1 MSENN
6 YFSPVFVNDI
16 NERLEKNFSDEA
28 VRKQNFNTI
37 QNIAENLNIGK
48 KFKVPQAELLYLLC
62 EKNPLELYRIRQI
75 SEKFKDIEHNLDGS
89 EDDKN
94 LLCRVLSNYFKEQ
107 MNIDPDGLL
116 VDKIAETFPKVLD
129 YARDDDITIS
139 VFYNTHHETNVT
151 FNKREI
157 IDKFYSVDYG
167 VLVANLGQ
175 VKTPIFSKRN
185 LKEAEY
191 EVKRLDIMS
200 QAIDS
205 LTPAKFMLFAL
216 HFDKYI
222 EKLPDID
229 DDLAIGAIK
238 NVVPVIKNG
247 KNKILNSVGN
257 IWGTDIS
264 DHGSSGFVFRCLTSR
279 VTPYNITRLCRI
291 AEQIPSSDENRF
303 EQIRLDAIA
312 VNDAFPRLRSY
323 IHNQQPQQH
332 KLLKRM
338 VLYYDAVKG
347 LNPELDVSYRTAK
360 LQRIVNYIEANSPDY
375 NISADDLFN
384 IKKYDA
390 QTRDSQSNQTTNIEV
405 LRRLMNNTTP
415 RTLETPQINDPY
427 TKHLLEE
434 LMDIEF
440 PFVRH
445 DTYGL
450 YLQKLN
456 NHLERKMKA
465 GSIGIQPKTI
475 NSILWSERRGFLL
488 LQDMDAGYQL
498 HAFKTPWFKE
508 ILRFYELTNS
518 SQDTPNSDLNKF
530 LASIKDSEMEEAYIK
545 ISHRISNEIV
555 ALTQRQKKDAME
567 YSQYIGK
574 LNISDSEKEKQQK
587 KIKRLSGHKSR
598 TQSFRLQSGQCPVQ
612 LHFAQA
618 HALQGTGR
626 LYEKTAGKPHRHRH
640 QRLSNKEAAQIAETG
655 KANVPHQRHI
665 HYARKRA

>member
-555 ALTQRQKKDAME
+555 ALTQRQKKAME

-587 KIKRLSGHKSR
+587 KIKDSLDIKVGRNLSGYSLANALFNCISPKRTPYKALADYMKRRQESR
-598 TQSFRLQSGQCPVQ
+598 TGIVIRDYLIKKQ
-612 LHFAQA
+612 
-618 HALQGTGR
+618 
-626 LYEKTAGKPHRHRH
+626 HR
-640 QRLSNKEAAQIAETG
+640 
-655 KANVPHQRHI
+655 
-665 HYARKRA
+665 

>member
-6 YFSPVFVNDI
+6 YLSPVFVNDI
-16 NERLEKNFSDEA
+16 NERLEKNFSDEE

-37 QNIAENLNIGK
+37 QNIAKNLNIGK

-62 EKNPLELYRIRQI
+62 EKNPLKLYRIRQI

-116 VDKIAETFPKVLD
+116 VNKIAETFPKVLD
-129 YARDDDITIS
+129 YARNDDITIS

-229 DDLAIGAIK
+229 DDLAVGAIK

-375 NISADDLFN
+375 NINADDLFN

-574 LNISDSEKEKQQK
+574 LNISDGEKEKQQK
-587 KIKRLSGHKSR
+587 KIKDSLDIKVGRNLSGYSLANALFNCISPKRTPYKALADYMKRRQESR
-598 TQSFRLQSGQCPVQ
+598 TGIVIRDYLIKKQ
-612 LHFAQA
+612 
-618 HALQGTGR
+618 
-626 LYEKTAGKPHRHRH
+626 HR
-640 QRLSNKEAAQIAETG
+640 
-655 KANVPHQRHI
+655 
-665 HYARKRA
+665 

>member
-6 YFSPVFVNDI
+6 YLSPVFVNDI
-16 NERLEKNFSDEA
+16 NERLEKNFSDEEL
-28 VRKQNFNTI
+28 RKQNFNTI
-37 QNIAENLNIGK
+37 QNIAKNLNIGK

-116 VDKIAETFPKVLD
+116 VNKITETFPKVLD

-175 VKTPIFSKRN
+175 VKTPIFSRRN

-229 DDLAIGAIK
+229 DDLAVGAIK

-574 LNISDSEKEKQQK
+574 LNISDGEKEKQQK
-587 KIKRLSGHKSR
+587 KIKDSLDIKVGRNLSGYSLANALFNCISPKRTPYKALADYMKRRQESR
-598 TQSFRLQSGQCPVQ
+598 TGIVIRDYLIKKQ
-612 LHFAQA
+612 
-618 HALQGTGR
+618 
-626 LYEKTAGKPHRHRH
+626 HR
-640 QRLSNKEAAQIAETG
+640 
-655 KANVPHQRHI
+655 
-665 HYARKRA
+665 

>member
-94 LLCRVLSNYFKEQ
+94 LLYRVLSNYFKEQ

-587 KIKRLSGHKSR
+587 KIKDSLDIKVGRNLSGYSLANALFNCISPKRTPYKALADYMKRRQESR
-598 TQSFRLQSGQCPVQ
+598 TGIVIRDYLIKKQ
-612 LHFAQA
+612 
-618 HALQGTGR
+618 
-626 LYEKTAGKPHRHRH
+626 HR
-640 QRLSNKEAAQIAETG
+640 
-655 KANVPHQRHI
+655 
-665 HYARKRA
+665 

>member
-6 YFSPVFVNDI
+6 YLSPVFVNDI

-574 LNISDSEKEKQQK
+574 LNISDGEKEKQQK
-587 KIKRLSGHKSR
+587 KIKDSLDIKVGRNLSGYSLANALFNCISPKRTPYKALADYMKRRQESR
-598 TQSFRLQSGQCPVQ
+598 TGIVIRDYLIKKQ
-612 LHFAQA
+612 
-618 HALQGTGR
+618 
-626 LYEKTAGKPHRHRH
+626 HR
-640 QRLSNKEAAQIAETG
+640 
-655 KANVPHQRHI
+655 
-665 HYARKRA
+665 

>member
-6 YFSPVFVNDI
+6 YLSPVFVNDI
-16 NERLEKNFSDEA
+16 NERLEKNFSDEE

-37 QNIAENLNIGK
+37 QNIAKNLNIGK

-75 SEKFKDIEHNLDGS
+75 SEKFKDIEHNIDGS

-107 MNIDPDGLL
+107 MNIDPNGLL

-129 YARDDDITIS
+129 YACDDDITIS

-229 DDLAIGAIK
+229 DDLAVGAIK

-264 DHGSSGFVFRCLTSR
+264 DHGSSGFVFRCLTSK

-375 NISADDLFN
+375 NINADDLFN

-574 LNISDSEKEKQQK
+574 LNISDGEKEKQQK
-587 KIKRLSGHKSR
+587 KIKDSLDIKVGRNLSGYSLANALFNCISPKRTPYKALADYMKRRQESR
-598 TQSFRLQSGQCPVQ
+598 TGIVIRDYLIKKQ
-612 LHFAQA
+612 
-618 HALQGTGR
+618 
-626 LYEKTAGKPHRHRH
+626 HR
-640 QRLSNKEAAQIAETG
+640 
-655 KANVPHQRHI
+655 
-665 HYARKRA
+665 

>member
-6 YFSPVFVNDI
+6 YLSPVFVNDI
-16 NERLEKNFSDEA
+16 NERLEKNFSDEE

-37 QNIAENLNIGK
+37 QNIAKNLNIGK

-75 SEKFKDIEHNLDGS
+75 SEKFKDIEHNIDGS

-107 MNIDPDGLL
+107 MNIDPNGLL

-229 DDLAIGAIK
+229 DDLAVGAIK

-264 DHGSSGFVFRCLTSR
+264 DHGSSGFVFRCLTSK

-375 NISADDLFN
+375 NINADDLFN

-488 LQDMDAGYQL
+488 L
-498 HAFKTPWFKE
+498 H
-508 ILRFYELTNS
+508 
-518 SQDTPNSDLNKF
+518 TPNSDLNKF

-574 LNISDSEKEKQQK
+574 LNISDGEKEKQQK
-587 KIKRLSGHKSR
+587 KIKDSLDIKVGRNLSGYSLANALFNCISPKRTPYKALADYMKRRQESR
-598 TQSFRLQSGQCPVQ
+598 TGIVIRDYLIKKQ
-612 LHFAQA
+612 
-618 HALQGTGR
+618 
-626 LYEKTAGKPHRHRH
+626 HR
-640 QRLSNKEAAQIAETG
+640 
-655 KANVPHQRHI
+655 
-665 HYARKRA
+665 

>member
-1 MSENN
+1 MLAFIHSLTQQTVFTMSENN
-6 YFSPVFVNDI
+6 YLSPVFVNDI
-16 NERLEKNFSDEA
+16 NERLEKNFSDEE

-37 QNIAENLNIGK
+37 QNIAKNLNIGK

-116 VDKIAETFPKVLD
+116 VNKITETFPKVLD

-175 VKTPIFSKRN
+175 VKTPIFSRRN

-229 DDLAIGAIK
+229 DDLAVGAIK

-375 NISADDLFN
+375 NINADDLFN

-574 LNISDSEKEKQQK
+574 LNISDGEKEKQQK
-587 KIKRLSGHKSR
+587 KIKDSLDIKVGRNLSGYSLANALFNCISPKRTPYKALADYMKRRQESR
-598 TQSFRLQSGQCPVQ
+598 TGIVIRDYLIKKQ
-612 LHFAQA
+612 
-618 HALQGTGR
+618 
-626 LYEKTAGKPHRHRH
+626 HR
-640 QRLSNKEAAQIAETG
+640 
-655 KANVPHQRHI
+655 
-665 HYARKRA
+665 

>member
-6 YFSPVFVNDI
+6 YLSPVFVNDI
-16 NERLEKNFSDEA
+16 NERLEKNFSDEEL
-28 VRKQNFNTI
+28 RKQNFNTI
-37 QNIAENLNIGK
+37 QNIAKNLNIGK

-116 VDKIAETFPKVLD
+116 VNKITETFPKVLD

-175 VKTPIFSKRN
+175 VKTPIFSRRN

-229 DDLAIGAIK
+229 DDLAVGAIK

-587 KIKRLSGHKSR
+587 KIKDSLDIKVGRNLSGYSLANALFNCISPKRTPYKALADYMKRRQESR
-598 TQSFRLQSGQCPVQ
+598 TGIVIRDYLIKKQ
-612 LHFAQA
+612 
-618 HALQGTGR
+618 
-626 LYEKTAGKPHRHRH
+626 HR
-640 QRLSNKEAAQIAETG
+640 
-655 KANVPHQRHI
+655 
-665 HYARKRA
+665 

>member
-6 YFSPVFVNDI
+6 YLSPVFVNDI
-16 NERLEKNFSDEA
+16 NERLEKNFSDEE

-37 QNIAENLNIGK
+37 QNIAKNLNIGK

-75 SEKFKDIEHNLDGS
+75 SEKFKDIEHNIDGS

-107 MNIDPDGLL
+107 MNIDPNGLL

-229 DDLAIGAIK
+229 DDLAVGAIK

-264 DHGSSGFVFRCLTSR
+264 DHGSSGFVFRCLTSK

-375 NISADDLFN
+375 NINADDLFN

-555 ALTQRQKKDAME
+555 ALTQRQKKDAMK

-587 KIKRLSGHKSR
+587 KIKDSLDIKVGRNLSGYSLANALFNCISPKRTPYKALADYMKRRQESR
-598 TQSFRLQSGQCPVQ
+598 TGIVIRDYLIKKQ
-612 LHFAQA
+612 
-618 HALQGTGR
+618 
-626 LYEKTAGKPHRHRH
+626 HR
-640 QRLSNKEAAQIAETG
+640 
-655 KANVPHQRHI
+655 
-665 HYARKRA
+665 

>member
-94 LLCRVLSNYFKEQ
+94 LLCHVLSNYFKEQ

-587 KIKRLSGHKSR
+587 KIKDSLDIKVGRNLSGYSLANALFNCISPKRTPYKALADYMKRRQESR
-598 TQSFRLQSGQCPVQ
+598 TGIVIRDYLIKKQ
-612 LHFAQA
+612 
-618 HALQGTGR
+618 
-626 LYEKTAGKPHRHRH
+626 HR
-640 QRLSNKEAAQIAETG
+640 
-655 KANVPHQRHI
+655 
-665 HYARKRA
+665 

>member
-6 YFSPVFVNDI
+6 YLSPVFVNDI
-16 NERLEKNFSDEA
+16 NERLEKNFSDEE

-37 QNIAENLNIGK
+37 QNIAKNLNIGK

-75 SEKFKDIEHNLDGS
+75 SEKFKDIEHNIDGS

-107 MNIDPDGLL
+107 MNIDPNGLL

-229 DDLAIGAIK
+229 DDLAVGAIK

-264 DHGSSGFVFRCLTSR
+264 DHGSSGFVFRCLTSK

-587 KIKRLSGHKSR
+587 KIKDSLDIKVGRNLSGYSLANALFNCISPKR
-598 TQSFRLQSGQCPVQ
+598 TPYK
-612 LHFAQA
+612 
-618 HALQGTGR
+618 ALADYMKRRQERRTGIVIR
-626 LYEKTAGKPHRHRH
+626 DYLIKKQHR
-640 QRLSNKEAAQIAETG
+640 
-655 KANVPHQRHI
+655 
-665 HYARKRA
+665 

>member
-6 YFSPVFVNDI
+6 YLSPVFVNDI
-16 NERLEKNFSDEA
+16 NERLEKNFSDEE

-37 QNIAENLNIGK
+37 QNIAKNLNIGK

-116 VDKIAETFPKVLD
+116 VNKIAETFPKVLD

-229 DDLAIGAIK
+229 DDLAVGAIK

-375 NISADDLFN
+375 NINADDLFN

-574 LNISDSEKEKQQK
+574 LNISDGEKEKQQK
-587 KIKRLSGHKSR
+587 KIKDSLDIKVGRNLSGYSLANALFNCISPKRTPYKALADYMKRRQESR
-598 TQSFRLQSGQCPVQ
+598 TGIVIRDYLIKKQ
-612 LHFAQA
+612 
-618 HALQGTGR
+618 
-626 LYEKTAGKPHRHRH
+626 HR
-640 QRLSNKEAAQIAETG
+640 
-655 KANVPHQRHI
+655 
-665 HYARKRA
+665 

>member
-1 MSENN
+1 M
-6 YFSPVFVNDI
+6 
-16 NERLEKNFSDEA
+16 
-28 VRKQNFNTI
+28 
-37 QNIAENLNIGK
+37 
-48 KFKVPQAELLYLLC
+48 
-62 EKNPLELYRIRQI
+62 YRIRQI
-75 SEKFKDIEHNLDGS
+75 SEKFKDIEHNIDGS

-107 MNIDPDGLL
+107 MNIDPNGLL

-229 DDLAIGAIK
+229 DDLAVGAIK

-264 DHGSSGFVFRCLTSR
+264 DHGSSGFVFRCLTSK

-375 NISADDLFN
+375 NINADDLFN

-574 LNISDSEKEKQQK
+574 LNISDGEKEKQQK
-587 KIKRLSGHKSR
+587 KIKDSLDIKVGRNLSGYSLANALFNCISPKRTPYKALADYMKRRQESR
-598 TQSFRLQSGQCPVQ
+598 TGIVIRDYLIKKQ
-612 LHFAQA
+612 
-618 HALQGTGR
+618 
-626 LYEKTAGKPHRHRH
+626 HR
-640 QRLSNKEAAQIAETG
+640 
-655 KANVPHQRHI
+655 
-665 HYARKRA
+665 

>member
-16 NERLEKNFSDEA
+16 NELLEKNFSDEA

-587 KIKRLSGHKSR
+587 KIKDSLDIKVGRNLSGYSLANALFNCISPKRTPYKALADYMKRRQESR
-598 TQSFRLQSGQCPVQ
+598 TGIVIRDYLIKKQ
-612 LHFAQA
+612 
-618 HALQGTGR
+618 
-626 LYEKTAGKPHRHRH
+626 HR
-640 QRLSNKEAAQIAETG
+640 
-655 KANVPHQRHI
+655 
-665 HYARKRA
+665 

>member
-1 MSENN
+1 MNENN
-6 YFSPVFVNDI
+6 HLSPAFVNDI
-16 NERLEKNFSDEA
+16 NERLEKNFSDET
-28 VRKQNFNTI
+28 VRKKNFNTI

-62 EKNPLELYRIRQI
+62 EKNPPELYRIRQI
-75 SEKFKDIEHNLDGS
+75 SEKFKDIEHNLDGN

-94 LLCRVLSNYFKEQ
+94 LLCRVLSNYCKEQ
-107 MNIDPDGLL
+107 MNIDSDGLL
-116 VDKIAETFPKVLD
+116 IDKIAETFPKVLD

-151 FNKREI
+151 FSKREI

-347 LNPELDVSYRTAK
+347 LNPGLDVSYRTAK

-390 QTRDSQSNQTTNIEV
+390 QARDSQSNQTTNIEV

-427 TKHLLEE
+427 TKHLIEE

-445 DTYGL
+445 ETYGL

-498 HAFKTPWFKE
+498 HAFKKPWFKE

-518 SQDTPNSDLNKF
+518 SQDTPNRDLNKF

-545 ISHRISNEIV
+545 ISHRISNEIM
-555 ALTQRQKKDAME
+555 ALTKRQKKDAME
-567 YSQYIGK
+567 YAQYIGK
-574 LNISDSEKEKQQK
+574 LNISDGEKEKQQK
-587 KIKRLSGHKSR
+587 KIKDSLDIKVGRNLSGYSLANALFNCISPKRTPYKALADHMKRRQESR
-598 TQSFRLQSGQCPVQ
+598 TGIVIRDYLIKKQ
-612 LHFAQA
+612 
-618 HALQGTGR
+618 
-626 LYEKTAGKPHRHRH
+626 HR
-640 QRLSNKEAAQIAETG
+640 
-655 KANVPHQRHI
+655 
-665 HYARKRA
+665 

>member
-6 YFSPVFVNDI
+6 YLSPVFVNDI
-16 NERLEKNFSDEA
+16 NERLEKNFSDEE

-37 QNIAENLNIGK
+37 QNIAKNLNIGK

-338 VLYYDAVKG
+338 VLYYDAAKG

-587 KIKRLSGHKSR
+587 KIKDSLDIKVGRNLSGYSLANALFNCISPKRTPYKALADYMKRRQESR
-598 TQSFRLQSGQCPVQ
+598 TGIVIRDYLIKKQ
-612 LHFAQA
+612 
-618 HALQGTGR
+618 
-626 LYEKTAGKPHRHRH
+626 HR
-640 QRLSNKEAAQIAETG
+640 
-655 KANVPHQRHI
+655 
-665 HYARKRA
+665 

>member
-1 MSENN
+1 M
-6 YFSPVFVNDI
+6 
-16 NERLEKNFSDEA
+16 
-28 VRKQNFNTI
+28 
-37 QNIAENLNIGK
+37 
-48 KFKVPQAELLYLLC
+48 C
-62 EKNPLELYRIRQI
+62 IRD
-75 SEKFKDIEHNLDGS
+75 S
-89 EDDKN
+89 
-94 LLCRVLSNYFKEQ
+94 LCRVLSNYFKEQ

-587 KIKRLSGHKSR
+587 KIKDSLDIKVGRNLSGYSLANALFNCISPKRTPYKALADYMKRRQESR
-598 TQSFRLQSGQCPVQ
+598 TGIVIRDYLIKKQ
-612 LHFAQA
+612 
-618 HALQGTGR
+618 
-626 LYEKTAGKPHRHRH
+626 HR
-640 QRLSNKEAAQIAETG
+640 
-655 KANVPHQRHI
+655 
-665 HYARKRA
+665 

>member
-129 YARDDDITIS
+129 YACDDDITIS
-139 VFYNTHHETNVT
+139 VFYNTHHESNVT

-587 KIKRLSGHKSR
+587 KIKDSLDIKVGRNLSGYSLANALFNCISPKRTPYKALADYMKRRQESR
-598 TQSFRLQSGQCPVQ
+598 TGIVIRDYLIKKQ
-612 LHFAQA
+612 
-618 HALQGTGR
+618 
-626 LYEKTAGKPHRHRH
+626 HR
-640 QRLSNKEAAQIAETG
+640 
-655 KANVPHQRHI
+655 
-665 HYARKRA
+665 

>member
-75 SEKFKDIEHNLDGS
+75 SEKFKNIEHNLDGS

-587 KIKRLSGHKSR
+587 KL
-598 TQSFRLQSGQCPVQ
+598 
-612 LHFAQA
+612 
-618 HALQGTGR
+618 
-626 LYEKTAGKPHRHRH
+626 KT
-640 QRLSNKEAAQIAETG
+640 LWT
-655 KANVPHQRHI
+655 
-665 HYARKRA
+665 

>member
-6 YFSPVFVNDI
+6 YLSPVFVNDI
-16 NERLEKNFSDEA
+16 NERLEKNFSDEE

-37 QNIAENLNIGK
+37 QNIAKNLNIGK

-116 VDKIAETFPKVLD
+116 VNKITETFPKVLD

-175 VKTPIFSKRN
+175 VKTPIFSRRN

-229 DDLAIGAIK
+229 DDLAVGAIK

-375 NISADDLFN
+375 NINADDLFN

-456 NHLERKMKA
+456 NHLEREMKA
-465 GSIGIQPKTI
+465 GSIDIQPKTI

-574 LNISDSEKEKQQK
+574 LNISDGEKEKQQK
-587 KIKRLSGHKSR
+587 KIKDSLDIKVGRNLSGYSLANALFNCISPKRTPYKALADYMKRRQESR
-598 TQSFRLQSGQCPVQ
+598 TGIVIRDYLIKKQ
-612 LHFAQA
+612 
-618 HALQGTGR
+618 
-626 LYEKTAGKPHRHRH
+626 HR
-640 QRLSNKEAAQIAETG
+640 
-655 KANVPHQRHI
+655 
-665 HYARKRA
+665 

>member
-6 YFSPVFVNDI
+6 YLSPVFVNDI
-16 NERLEKNFSDEA
+16 NERLEKNFSDEE

-37 QNIAENLNIGK
+37 QNIAKNLNIGK

-75 SEKFKDIEHNLDGS
+75 SEKFKDIEHNIDGS

-107 MNIDPDGLL
+107 MNIDPNGLL

-229 DDLAIGAIK
+229 DDLAVGAIK

-264 DHGSSGFVFRCLTSR
+264 DHGSSGFVFRCLTSK

-375 NISADDLFN
+375 NINADDLFN

-574 LNISDSEKEKQQK
+574 LNISDGEKEKQQK
-587 KIKRLSGHKSR
+587 KIKDSLDIKVGRNLSGYSLANALFNCISPKRTPYKALADYMKRRQESR
-598 TQSFRLQSGQCPVQ
+598 TGIVIRDYLIKKQ
-612 LHFAQA
+612 
-618 HALQGTGR
+618 
-626 LYEKTAGKPHRHRH
+626 HR
-640 QRLSNKEAAQIAETG
+640 
-655 KANVPHQRHI
+655 
-665 HYARKRA
+665 

>member
-6 YFSPVFVNDI
+6 YLSPVFVNDI
-16 NERLEKNFSDEA
+16 NERLEKNFSDEE

-37 QNIAENLNIGK
+37 QNIAKNLNIGK

-116 VDKIAETFPKVLD
+116 VNKITETFPKVLD

-587 KIKRLSGHKSR
+587 KIKDSLDIKVGRNLSGYSLANALFNCISPKRTPYKALADYMKRRQESR
-598 TQSFRLQSGQCPVQ
+598 TGIVIRDYLIKKQ
-612 LHFAQA
+612 
-618 HALQGTGR
+618 
-626 LYEKTAGKPHRHRH
+626 HR
-640 QRLSNKEAAQIAETG
+640 
-655 KANVPHQRHI
+655 
-665 HYARKRA
+665 

>member
-6 YFSPVFVNDI
+6 YLLPVFVNDI
-16 NERLEKNFSDEA
+16 NERLEKNFSDEE

-37 QNIAENLNIGK
+37 QNIAKNLNIGK

-75 SEKFKDIEHNLDGS
+75 SEKFKDIEHNIDGS

-107 MNIDPDGLL
+107 MSIDPNGLL

-229 DDLAIGAIK
+229 DDLAVGAIK

-264 DHGSSGFVFRCLTSR
+264 DHGSSGFVFRCLTSK

-375 NISADDLFN
+375 NINADDLFN

-456 NHLERKMKA
+456 NHLEQKMKA

-574 LNISDSEKEKQQK
+574 LNISDGEKEKQQK
-587 KIKRLSGHKSR
+587 KIKDSLDIKVGRNLSGYSLANALFNCISPKRTPYKALADYMKRRQESR
-598 TQSFRLQSGQCPVQ
+598 TGIVIRDYLIKKQ
-612 LHFAQA
+612 
-618 HALQGTGR
+618 
-626 LYEKTAGKPHRHRH
+626 HR
-640 QRLSNKEAAQIAETG
+640 
-655 KANVPHQRHI
+655 
-665 HYARKRA
+665 

>member
-1 MSENN
+1 MLAFIHSLTQQTVFTMSENN
-6 YFSPVFVNDI
+6 YLSPVFVNDI
-16 NERLEKNFSDEA
+16 NERLEKNFSDEE

-37 QNIAENLNIGK
+37 QNIAKNLNIGK

-75 SEKFKDIEHNLDGS
+75 SEKFKDIEHNIDGS
-89 EDDKN
+89 EGDKN

-107 MNIDPDGLL
+107 MNIDPNGLL

-229 DDLAIGAIK
+229 DDLAVGAIK

-264 DHGSSGFVFRCLTSR
+264 DHGSSGFVFRCLTSK

-375 NISADDLFN
+375 NINADDLFN

-574 LNISDSEKEKQQK
+574 LNISDGEKEKQQK
-587 KIKRLSGHKSR
+587 KIKDSLDIKVGRNLSGYSLANALFNCISPKRTPYKALADYMKRRQESR
-598 TQSFRLQSGQCPVQ
+598 TGIVIRDYLIKKQ
-612 LHFAQA
+612 
-618 HALQGTGR
+618 
-626 LYEKTAGKPHRHRH
+626 HR
-640 QRLSNKEAAQIAETG
+640 
-655 KANVPHQRHI
+655 
-665 HYARKRA
+665 

>member
-6 YFSPVFVNDI
+6 YLSPVFVNDI
-16 NERLEKNFSDEA
+16 NERLEKNFSDEE

-37 QNIAENLNIGK
+37 QNIAKNLNIGK

-75 SEKFKDIEHNLDGS
+75 SEKFKDIEHNIDGS

-107 MNIDPDGLL
+107 MNIDPNGLL

-229 DDLAIGAIK
+229 DDLAVGAIK

-264 DHGSSGFVFRCLTSR
+264 DHGSSGFVFRCLTSK

-375 NISADDLFN
+375 NINADDLFN

-475 NSILWSERRGFLL
+475 NSILWSEKRGFLL

-574 LNISDSEKEKQQK
+574 LNISDGEKKKQQK
-587 KIKRLSGHKSR
+587 KIKDSLDIKVGRNLSGYSLANALFNCISPKRTPYKALADYMKRRQESR
-598 TQSFRLQSGQCPVQ
+598 TGIVIRDYLIKKQ
-612 LHFAQA
+612 
-618 HALQGTGR
+618 
-626 LYEKTAGKPHRHRH
+626 HR
-640 QRLSNKEAAQIAETG
+640 
-655 KANVPHQRHI
+655 
-665 HYARKRA
+665 

>member
-6 YFSPVFVNDI
+6 YLSPVFVNDI
-16 NERLEKNFSDEA
+16 NERLEKNFSDEE

-37 QNIAENLNIGK
+37 QNIAKNLNIGK

-75 SEKFKDIEHNLDGS
+75 SEKFKDIEHNIDGS

-107 MNIDPDGLL
+107 MNIDPNGLL

-229 DDLAIGAIK
+229 DDLAVGAIK

-264 DHGSSGFVFRCLTSR
+264 DHGSSGFVFRCLTSK

-375 NISADDLFN
+375 NINADDLFN

-574 LNISDSEKEKQQK
+574 LNICDGEKEKQQK
-587 KIKRLSGHKSR
+587 KIKDSLDIKVGRNLSGYSLANALFNCISPKRTPYKALADYMKRRQESR
-598 TQSFRLQSGQCPVQ
+598 TGIVIRDYLIKKQ
-612 LHFAQA
+612 
-618 HALQGTGR
+618 
-626 LYEKTAGKPHRHRH
+626 HR
-640 QRLSNKEAAQIAETG
+640 
-655 KANVPHQRHI
+655 
-665 HYARKRA
+665 

>member
-567 YSQYIGK
+567 YSQNIGK

-587 KIKRLSGHKSR
+587 KIKDSLDIKVGRNLSGYSLANALFNCISPKRTPYKALADYMKRRQESR
-598 TQSFRLQSGQCPVQ
+598 TGIVIRDYLIKKQ
-612 LHFAQA
+612 
-618 HALQGTGR
+618 
-626 LYEKTAGKPHRHRH
+626 HR
-640 QRLSNKEAAQIAETG
+640 
-655 KANVPHQRHI
+655 
-665 HYARKRA
+665 

>member
-6 YFSPVFVNDI
+6 YLSPVFVNDI

-229 DDLAIGAIK
+229 DDLAVGAIK

-587 KIKRLSGHKSR
+587 KIKDSLDIKVGRNLSGYSLANALFNCISPKR
-598 TQSFRLQSGQCPVQ
+598 TPYK
-612 LHFAQA
+612 
-618 HALQGTGR
+618 ALAD
-626 LYEKTAGKPHRHRH
+626 YM
-640 QRLSNKEAAQIAETG
+640 
-655 KANVPHQRHI
+655 
-665 HYARKRA
+665 KRR

>member
-6 YFSPVFVNDI
+6 YLSPVFVNDI
-16 NERLEKNFSDEA
+16 NERLEKNFSDEE

-37 QNIAENLNIGK
+37 QNIAKNLNIGK

-75 SEKFKDIEHNLDGS
+75 SEKFKDIEHNIDGS

-107 MNIDPDGLL
+107 MNIDPNGLL

-229 DDLAIGAIK
+229 DDLAVGAIK

-279 VTPYNITRLCRI
+279 GTPYNITRLCRI

-375 NISADDLFN
+375 NINADDLFN

-465 GSIGIQPKTI
+465 GSIGSQPKTI

-574 LNISDSEKEKQQK
+574 LNISDGEIEKQQK
-587 KIKRLSGHKSR
+587 KIKDSLDIKVGRNLSGYSLANALFNCISPKRTPYKALADYMKRRQESR
-598 TQSFRLQSGQCPVQ
+598 TGIVIRDYLIKKQ
-612 LHFAQA
+612 
-618 HALQGTGR
+618 
-626 LYEKTAGKPHRHRH
+626 HR
-640 QRLSNKEAAQIAETG
+640 
-655 KANVPHQRHI
+655 
-665 HYARKRA
+665 

>member
-116 VDKIAETFPKVLD
+116 VNKITETFPKVLD

-175 VKTPIFSKRN
+175 VKTPIFSRRN

-229 DDLAIGAIK
+229 DDLAVGAIK

-375 NISADDLFN
+375 NINADDLFN

-574 LNISDSEKEKQQK
+574 LNISDGEKEKQQK
-587 KIKRLSGHKSR
+587 KIKDSLDIKVGRNLSGYSLANALFNCISPKRTPYKALADYMKRRQESR
-598 TQSFRLQSGQCPVQ
+598 TGIVIRDYLIKKQ
-612 LHFAQA
+612 
-618 HALQGTGR
+618 
-626 LYEKTAGKPHRHRH
+626 HR
-640 QRLSNKEAAQIAETG
+640 
-655 KANVPHQRHI
+655 
-665 HYARKRA
+665 

>member
-6 YFSPVFVNDI
+6 YLSPVFVNDI
-16 NERLEKNFSDEA
+16 NERLEKNFSDEE

-37 QNIAENLNIGK
+37 QNIAKNLNIGK

-116 VDKIAETFPKVLD
+116 VNKITETFPKVLD

-229 DDLAIGAIK
+229 DDLAVGAIK

-257 IWGTDIS
+257 IWGTDIP

-375 NISADDLFN
+375 NINADDLFN

-574 LNISDSEKEKQQK
+574 LNISDGEKEKQQK
-587 KIKRLSGHKSR
+587 KIKDSLDIKVGRNLSGYSLANALFNCISPKRTPYKALADYMKRRQESR
-598 TQSFRLQSGQCPVQ
+598 TGIVIRDYLIKKQ
-612 LHFAQA
+612 
-618 HALQGTGR
+618 
-626 LYEKTAGKPHRHRH
+626 HR
-640 QRLSNKEAAQIAETG
+640 
-655 KANVPHQRHI
+655 
-665 HYARKRA
+665 

>member
-6 YFSPVFVNDI
+6 YLSPVFVNDI

-191 EVKRLDIMS
+191 EVKRLYIMS

-587 KIKRLSGHKSR
+587 KIKDSLDIKVGRNLSGYSLANALFNCISPKRTPYKALADYMKRRQESR
-598 TQSFRLQSGQCPVQ
+598 TGIVIRDYLIKKQ
-612 LHFAQA
+612 
-618 HALQGTGR
+618 
-626 LYEKTAGKPHRHRH
+626 HR
-640 QRLSNKEAAQIAETG
+640 
-655 KANVPHQRHI
+655 
-665 HYARKRA
+665 

>member
-75 SEKFKDIEHNLDGS
+75 SEKFKNIEHNLDGS

-205 LTPAKFMLFAL
+205 LPPAKFMLFAL

-587 KIKRLSGHKSR
+587 KIKDSLDIKVGRNLSGYSLANALFNCISPKRTPYKALADYMKRRQESR
-598 TQSFRLQSGQCPVQ
+598 TGIVIRDYLIKKQ
-612 LHFAQA
+612 
-618 HALQGTGR
+618 
-626 LYEKTAGKPHRHRH
+626 HR
-640 QRLSNKEAAQIAETG
+640 
-655 KANVPHQRHI
+655 
-665 HYARKRA
+665 

>member
-6 YFSPVFVNDI
+6 YLSPVFVNDI
-16 NERLEKNFSDEA
+16 NERLEKNFSDEE

-37 QNIAENLNIGK
+37 QNIAKNLNIGK

-75 SEKFKDIEHNLDGS
+75 SEKFKDIEHNIDGS

-107 MNIDPDGLL
+107 MNIDPNGLL

-129 YARDDDITIS
+129 YARDDNITIS

-229 DDLAIGAIK
+229 DDLAVGAIK

-375 NISADDLFN
+375 NINADDLFN

-574 LNISDSEKEKQQK
+574 LNISDGEKEKQQK
-587 KIKRLSGHKSR
+587 KIKDSLDIKVGRNLSGYSLANALFNCISPKRTPYKALADYMKRRQESR
-598 TQSFRLQSGQCPVQ
+598 TGIVIRDYLIKKQ
-612 LHFAQA
+612 
-618 HALQGTGR
+618 
-626 LYEKTAGKPHRHRH
+626 HR
-640 QRLSNKEAAQIAETG
+640 
-655 KANVPHQRHI
+655 
-665 HYARKRA
+665 

>member
-6 YFSPVFVNDI
+6 YLSPVFVNDI
-16 NERLEKNFSDEA
+16 NERLEKNFSDEE

-37 QNIAENLNIGK
+37 QNIAKNLNIGK

-75 SEKFKDIEHNLDGS
+75 SEKFKDIEHNIDGS

-94 LLCRVLSNYFKEQ
+94 LLCRVLSNHFKEQ
-107 MNIDPDGLL
+107 MNIDPNGLL

-229 DDLAIGAIK
+229 DDLAVGAIK

-264 DHGSSGFVFRCLTSR
+264 DHGSSGFVFRCLTSK

-375 NISADDLFN
+375 NINADDLFN

-574 LNISDSEKEKQQK
+574 LNISDGEKEKQQK
-587 KIKRLSGHKSR
+587 KIKDSLDIKVGRNLSGYSLANALFNCISPKRTPYKALADYMKRRQESR
-598 TQSFRLQSGQCPVQ
+598 TGIVIRDYLIKKQ
-612 LHFAQA
+612 
-618 HALQGTGR
+618 
-626 LYEKTAGKPHRHRH
+626 HR
-640 QRLSNKEAAQIAETG
+640 
-655 KANVPHQRHI
+655 
-665 HYARKRA
+665 

>member
-587 KIKRLSGHKSR
+587 KIKDSLDIKVGRNLSGYSLANALFNCISPKR
-598 TQSFRLQSGQCPVQ
+598 TPYK
-612 LHFAQA
+612 
-618 HALQGTGR
+618 ALADYMKRRQERRTGIVIR
-626 LYEKTAGKPHRHRH
+626 DYLIKKQHR
-640 QRLSNKEAAQIAETG
+640 
-655 KANVPHQRHI
+655 
-665 HYARKRA
+665 